1 MSNVS
6 VGGSYDEALCYL
18 IQCVSPL
25 HVGSGESHE
34 GFVDIPIQRDHLG
47 FPVIWSSSLKG
58 AIRNTFRNLVKDNK
72 DKDNKDNKDTEPK
85 NKIELENEIFGPE
98 SSDSNNMY
106 ASAVLI
112 MDANLLLMPVR
123 SLYGLFAFC
132 THPYLL
138 KQLYEKL
145 SVLHNITG
153 NITQEGNNLLT
164 DLESFIKNNKGK
176 VVCSSKTIMKDNKII
191 LKEEEIKDVQ
201 ENNKFREIFGKLLP
215 NGIKFK
221 EDILDRLVMLNDD
234 YADII
239 KRSTVIQPR
248 IKLDYETKHVI
259 SGSLWTEEVL
269 PELSILSTVMLIRGS
284 RVNSGMNSEKIIKKL
299 AETFSKNKNS
309 NPDQFYIVLGGRET
323 LGRGIIRFNLIQN
336 LIQIAR

>member
-1 MSNVS
+1 MSNIS
-6 VGGSYDEALCYL
+6 VGGSYDRALLYL

-58 AIRNTFRNLVKDNK
+58 AIRNAFRNLVKDNE
-72 DKDNKDNKDTEPK
+72 KDT
-85 NKIELENEIFGPE
+85 KIENEIFGPDT
-98 SSDSNNMY
+98 SDSSTDMH

-145 SVLHNITG
+145 SILHKG
-153 NITQEGNNLLT
+153 NDLLT
-164 DLESFIKNNKGK
+164 KLESFINVNKGK
-176 VVCSSKTIMKDNKII
+176 VICSSKTIVKDDKII
-191 LKEEEIKDVQ
+191 LKEEEIGNVQ
-201 ENNKFREIFGKLLP
+201 ENQEFRNIFEKLLP

-221 EDILDRLVMLNDD
+221 EDILDRLVMLNDN

-239 KRSTVIQPR
+239 KRSTIIQPR
-248 IKLDYETKHVI
+248 IKLNYKTKHVE
-259 SGSLWTEEVL
+259 GVALWTEEVL
-269 PELSILSTVMLIRGS
+269 PELSILSTLMLIRGS
-284 RVNSGMNSEKIIKKL
+284 RRNSNMKSEQIIQKL

-323 LGRGIIRFNLIQN
+323 LGRGIIKFNHIQ
-336 LIQIAR
+336 LS

>member
-1 MSNVS
+1 MSNIS
-6 VGGSYDEALCYL
+6 VGGSYDRALLYL

-58 AIRNTFRNLVKDNK
+58 AIRNAFRNLVKDNE
-72 DKDNKDNKDTEPK
+72 KDT
-85 NKIELENEIFGPE
+85 KIENEIFGPDT
-98 SSDSNNMY
+98 SDSSTDMH

-145 SVLHNITG
+145 SILHKG
-153 NITQEGNNLLT
+153 NDLLT
-164 DLESFIKNNKGK
+164 KLESFINVNKGK
-176 VVCSSKTIMKDNKII
+176 VICSSKTIIKDDKII
-191 LKEEEIKDVQ
+191 LKEEEIGNVQ
-201 ENNKFREIFGKLLP
+201 ENQEFRNIFEKLLP

-221 EDILDRLVMLNDD
+221 EDILDRLVMLNDN

-239 KRSTVIQPR
+239 KRSTIIQPR
-248 IKLDYETKHVI
+248 IKLNYKTKHVED
-259 SGSLWTEEVL
+259 GALWTEEVL
-269 PELSILSTVMLIRGS
+269 PELSILSTLMLIRGS
-284 RVNSGMNSEKIIKKL
+284 RRNSDMNSEKIIQKL
-299 AETFSKNKNS
+299 AETFGKNKNS

-323 LGRGIIRFNLIQN
+323 LGRGIIKFNHIQ
-336 LIQIAR
+336 LS

>member
-1 MSNVS
+1 MSNIS
-6 VGGSYDEALCYL
+6 VGGSYDRALLYL

-58 AIRNTFRNLVKDNK
+58 AIRNAFRNLVKD
-72 DKDNKDNKDTEPK
+72 T
-85 NKIELENEIFGPE
+85 KIENEIFGPD
-98 SSDSNNMY
+98 SSDSSTDMH

-145 SVLHNITG
+145 SVLHKENG
-153 NITQEGNNLLT
+153 LLT
-164 DLESFIKNNKGK
+164 KLESFINNNKGK
-176 VVCSSKTIMKDNKII
+176 VICSSKTIIKDDKII
-191 LKEEEIKDVQ
+191 LKEEEIGNVQ
-201 ENNKFREIFGKLLP
+201 ENQEFRNIFEKLLP

-221 EDILDRLVMLNDD
+221 EDILDRLVMLNDN

-239 KRSTVIQPR
+239 KRSTIIQPR
-248 IKLDYETKHVI
+248 IKLNYKTKHVEE
-259 SGSLWTEEVL
+259 GLWTEEVL
-269 PELSILSTVMLIRGS
+269 PELSILSTLMLIRGS
-284 RVNSGMNSEKIIKKL
+284 RRNSDMISEKIIQKL
-299 AETFSKNKNS
+299 AETFSKNKDSNSKNKYS

-323 LGRGIIRFNLIQN
+323 LGRGIIKFNHIQ
-336 LIQIAR
+336 LS

>member
-1 MSNVS
+1 MSNIS
-6 VGGSYDEALCYL
+6 VGGSYDRALLYL

-58 AIRNTFRNLVKDNK
+58 AIRNAFRNLVKDNE
-72 DKDNKDNKDTEPK
+72 KDT
-85 NKIELENEIFGPE
+85 KIENEIFGPDT
-98 SSDSNNMY
+98 SDSSTDMH

-145 SVLHNITG
+145 SILHKG
-153 NITQEGNNLLT
+153 NDLLT
-164 DLESFIKNNKGK
+164 KLESFINVNKGK
-176 VVCSSKTIMKDNKII
+176 VICSSKTIVKDDKII
-191 LKEEEIKDVQ
+191 LKEEEIGNVQ
-201 ENNKFREIFGKLLP
+201 ENQEFRNIFEKLLP

-221 EDILDRLVMLNDD
+221 EDILDRLVMLNDN

-239 KRSTVIQPR
+239 KRSTIIQPR
-248 IKLDYETKHVI
+248 IKLNYKTKHVE
-259 SGSLWTEEVL
+259 GGALWTEEVL
-269 PELSILSTVMLIRGS
+269 PELSILSTLMLIRGS
-284 RVNSGMNSEKIIKKL
+284 RRNSNMKSEQIIQKL

-323 LGRGIIRFNLIQN
+323 LGRGIIKFNHIQ
-336 LIQIAR
+336 LS

>member
-1 MSNVS
+1 MSNIS
-6 VGGSYDEALCYL
+6 VGGSYDRALLYL
-18 IQCVSPL
+18 IQCISPL

-58 AIRNTFRNLVKDNK
+58 AIRNTFRNLI
-72 DKDNKDNKDTEPK
+72 KDT
-85 NKIELENEIFGPE
+85 KIENEIFGPDT
-98 SSDSNNMY
+98 SDSSTDMH

-145 SVLHNITG
+145 SLLHKENG
-153 NITQEGNNLLT
+153 LLT
-164 DLESFIKNNKGK
+164 KLESFINDNKGK
-176 VVCSSKTIMKDNKII
+176 VICSSKTIIKDDKII
-191 LKEEEIKDVQ
+191 LKEEEIGNVQ
-201 ENNKFREIFGKLLP
+201 ENQEFRNIFEKLLP

-221 EDILDRLVMLNDD
+221 EDILDRLVMLNDN

-239 KRSTVIQPR
+239 KRSTIIQPR
-248 IKLDYETKHVI
+248 IKLNYKTKHVE
-259 SGSLWTEEVL
+259 GGALWTEEVL
-269 PELSILSTVMLIRGS
+269 PELSILSTLMLIRGS
-284 RVNSGMNSEKIIKKL
+284 RRNSNMNSEKIIQKL
-299 AETFSKNKNS
+299 AETFGKNKNS

-323 LGRGIIRFNLIQN
+323 LGRGIIKFNHIQ
-336 LIQIAR
+336 LS